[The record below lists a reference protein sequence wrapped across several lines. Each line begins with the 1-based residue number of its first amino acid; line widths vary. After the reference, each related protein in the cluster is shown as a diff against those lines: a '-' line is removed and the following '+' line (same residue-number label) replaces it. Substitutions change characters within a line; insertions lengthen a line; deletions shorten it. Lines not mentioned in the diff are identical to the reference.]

1 MLLDELYKHYG
12 NWTRLGRELSLGNS
26 TYQVWRKKGYIPFR
40 SQLLIER
47 QTNGLFKAEERHGHP
62 SSLKNS

>member
-12 NWTRLGRELSLGNS
+12 NWTRLARALSLGNS
-26 TYQVWRKKGYIPFR
+26 TYQVWRKKGYIPFK

-47 QTNGLFKAEERHGHP
+47 QTNGLFKAEERHGTP
-62 SSLKNS
+62 FFIGK